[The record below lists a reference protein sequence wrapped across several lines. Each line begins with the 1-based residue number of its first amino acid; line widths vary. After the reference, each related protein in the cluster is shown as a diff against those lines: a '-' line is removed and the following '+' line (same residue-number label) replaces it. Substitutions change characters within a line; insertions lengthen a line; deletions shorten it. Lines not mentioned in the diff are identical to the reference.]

1 MMSMKRKMALA
12 AAFDRNELPIGLN
25 AGETAYLDG
34 LARLRG
40 GVAAVTAD
48 TPEITDAQFSHF
60 MAGIRE
66 QLDAPARRPVWG
78 RVWTMASLAAAAL
91 LIAVAA
97 LSIFYHGPEQV
108 SANKVESGTTEID
121 GATVDWYDGK
131 EGVTT
136 VWVKTDEGDMW

>member
-1 MMSMKRKMALA
+1 MAGTKRKKEIA
-12 AAFDRNELPIGLN
+12 AAFDRNDPPVGLN
-25 AGETAYLDG
+25 AEESAYLEG
-34 LARLRG
+34 LVRLRG
-40 GVAAVTAD
+40 GVAAVTGG
-48 TPEITDAQFSHF
+48 TPEITDAQFTHF

-78 RVWTMASLAAAAL
+78 RVWAMASLAAAAL
-91 LIAVAA
+91 IVAVAA

-108 SANKVESGTTEID
+108 SANEVESGTTEID

-136 VWVKTDEGDMW
+136 VWVKTDGGDMW